1 MAVTR
6 APAGVAQNPVDPQS
20 QRRRRTSCAGEPTA
34 PSAQRVPY
42 GQSDGCAG
50 ALGTT
55 GAAPELGIRPAVYL
69 VCSPG
74 PAPTFLIELEIG
86 PGTCMCSP

>member
-50 ALGTT
+50 ALGKT
-55 GAAPELGIRPAVYL
+55 GRQAVDTRIPSRTIRDTRIHPNLTQAPFPCCERRYG
-69 VCSPG
+69 
-74 PAPTFLIELEIG
+74 
-86 PGTCMCSP
+86 